1 MFRVPSNAG
10 VRVHYSLN
18 HEKRLVTNYLEVG
31 YLFKAVALG
40 TVGMV

>member
-10 VRVHYSLN
+10 VHYSLN

-40 TVGMV
+40 TAGMV